1 MQGVKVTVSGA
12 EVANRDIICLILI
25 LLLLLYSCYN
35 CYVQWRNNYQVPDGE
50 FYFYKGKTLFQLPT
64 KSKPK
69 ENICGN
75 CLQRKQMIIIK
86 NIQGQM

>member
-1 MQGVKVTVSGA
+1 MTVSGA

-50 FYFYKGKTLFQLPT
+50 FYFYKGKTFVPT
-64 KSKPK
+64 ACKVKT
-69 ENICGN
+69 
-75 CLQRKQMIIIK
+75 
-86 NIQGQM
+86 